1 MTAGSYLAAIW
12 RSRYFWLNL
21 VGADLR
27 ARWRRSTLGIFWT
40 LLQPIGFALLLTFV
54 LGVGAGVG
62 SGDSLPFVLSGLLVW
77 DLITASIT
85 GGAVG
90 GAPRPYGLPGLWVGV
105 LLPASPP
112 GGPVAFLQ
120 ADAYIRQHRQP
131 LAIYTLRASLGP
143 LAHMAT
149 ASPVLLGA
157 ALLTLPQNFGW
168 SWLALPLIFPLALL
182 TVWPLATLVAFPTVR
197 FRDIAH
203 GLGLLLQAAWFL
215 SPIYFLPD
223 FFRQGGLDWLVD
235 CNPLYHL
242 LQIVR
247 APLLLGQ
254 WPTVTNLAVCGL
266 TIVVL
271 WALAALVVWRSEDRV
286 IRYL

>member
-54 LGVGAGVG
+54 LGRILGVG
-62 SGDSLPFVLSGLLVW
+62 FGDYLPSVLSGLLVW

-85 GGAVG
+85 GGA
-90 GAPRPYGLPGLWVGV
+90 
-105 LLPASPP
+105 
-112 GGPVAFLQ
+112 VAFLQ